1 MIPLTLTDILA
12 SRARVRREWCSLT
25 HLGPDM
31 PWGSQQAALA
41 IAPSCQRNPAVVLR
55 AQAAAWA
62 LALHWREIHLHQDA
76 WGCLSVGICG
86 PGDRTSLGSVVLLT
100 MWVVT
105 LSLEQA
111 CTPGLAQ
118 IKAIDT

>member
-1 MIPLTLTDILA
+1 M
-12 SRARVRREWCSLT
+12 
-25 HLGPDM
+25 
-31 PWGSQQAALA
+31 
-41 IAPSCQRNPAVVLR
+41 VLR
-55 AQAAAWA
+55 AQAVAWA

-76 WGCLSVGICG
+76 WVCLSVGICG

-111 CTPGLAQ
+111 CTPGPAQ
-118 IKAIDT
+118 LNAMIHGCTCVMWTKSGSLHWKNMRSQQQHS